1 MKILGLYPLH
11 GNGGIASW
19 SRKFIKSFPNE
30 EFDIIAVDISP
41 EKDFS
46 LFRGGDRFVY
56 GIKALRRSISEI
68 KRTIKNHPDLQIMHI
83 TTGGGFGVIRDNVLA
98 RICRK
103 HGIKCI
109 MHCRFGVVKELFEG
123 KSIISK
129 VFRNSINSLYN
140 QIWVLDRRS
149 YNYLKSHDSIKNK
162 IFLTP
167 NSIEV
172 PTTCDF
178 SPKTYRHIGYVGN
191 LLPTKGV
198 LELVQAVAQ
207 CPKDTT
213 LSLIG
218 LGAED
223 FVNKLKETAGNRL
236 DTNIKFLGRLP
247 NDQAVKK
254 MEEIDIIALPTY
266 YSGEAFPI
274 SILEAMSRGKLV
286 ISCPRAAIPDML
298 TAIDGTQCGVLVA
311 PKSSEELREAILW
324 CQQHSKEA
332 DEMCKKAYEK
342 VNNSYSKEVVYQ
354 IYRINYKKIL

>member
-1 MKILGLYPLH
+1 MV
-11 GNGGIASW
+11 IA
-19 SRKFIKSFPNE
+19 
-30 EFDIIAVDISP
+30 IIGENCS
-41 EKDFS
+41 
-46 LFRGGDRFVY
+46 
-56 GIKALRRSISEI
+56 
-68 KRTIKNHPDLQIMHI
+68 
-83 TTGGGFGVIRDNVLA
+83 
-98 RICRK
+98 
-103 HGIKCI
+103 
-109 MHCRFGVVKELFEG
+109 G
-123 KSIISK
+123 KST
-129 VFRNSINSLYN
+129 LA
-140 QIWVLDRRS
+140 
-149 YNYLKSHDSIKNK
+149 DSIKNK

-172 PTTCDF
+172 PTSCDF

-213 LSLIG
+213 LSVIG

-247 NDQAVKK
+247 NEQAVKR

-286 ISCPRAAIPDML
+286 ISCQRAAIPDML
-298 TAIDGTQCGVLVA
+298 TAIDGTQCGVLVS
-311 PKSSEELREAILW
+311 PKSSEELRDAILW
-324 CQQHSKEA
+324 CQQHSKKA

-342 VNNSYSKEVVYQ
+342 VNYSYSKEVVYQ
-354 IYRINYKKIL
+354 IYRINYKKLL